1 MPVTLSGRVGR
12 TTPDGCEGCR
22 NAADPAVG
30 DGGVREEACQ
40 AAELLLV
47 EPALLPDDEDDVL
60 DEDEEDDE
68 DDVDLLSELLDEELD
83 ASEEAVFAG
92 VLLDDEPRLSLR

>member
-1 MPVTLSGRVGR
+1 M
-12 TTPDGCEGCR
+12 
-22 NAADPAVG
+22 
-30 DGGVREEACQ
+30 REEACQ

-47 EPALLPDDEDDVL
+47 EPALLPDD
-60 DEDEEDDE
+60 DEDEALDDDDDDGDGED

-92 VLLDDEPRLSLR
+92 LLLDDEPRLSLR